1 MHEINKLQ
9 KIKTDIEE
17 LNPTYQIEILK
28 IIISDD
34 SVNISENNNGIFIN
48 LTDLND
54 DMINKL
60 ENFIRYVKTQQVQ
73 LANIEIKK
81 DVIKKTFFINNKNK
95 TDKEKDNY
103 NITTDAK

>member
-1 MHEINKLQ
+1 MFEINKLQ

-17 LNPTYQIEILK
+17 LNLTYQIEVLK
-28 IIISDD
+28 IIISDN

-54 DMINKL
+54 DMITKL
-60 ENFIRYVKTQQVQ
+60 ENFILYVKVQQVH

-95 TDKEKDNY
+95 TDKETDNY
-103 NITTDAK
+103 NIATDAK

>member
-1 MHEINKLQ
+1 MFEINKLQ

>member
-54 DMINKL
+54 DMITKL
-60 ENFIRYVKTQQVQ
+60 ENFILYVKVQQVH

-95 TDKEKDNY
+95 TDKETDNY
-103 NITTDAK
+103 NIATDAK

>member
-9 KIKTDIEE
+9 TIKTEIED

-28 IIISDD
+28 IIIGDD

-60 ENFIRYVKTQQVQ
+60 ENFIQYVKAQQVQ

-103 NITTDAK
+103 NIAPDAK

>member
-1 MHEINKLQ
+1 MHGFNKLQ
-9 KIKTDIEE
+9 KIKTDIEK
-17 LNPTYQIEILK
+17 LNPTYQIEVLK
-28 IIISDD
+28 IIISDN

-54 DMINKL
+54 DMITKL
-60 ENFIRYVKTQQVQ
+60 ENFILYVKVQQVH

-95 TDKEKDNY
+95 TDKETDNY
-103 NITTDAK
+103 NIATDAK